1 VSLKKAQA
9 NFSLKP
15 GKELQ
20 PDVLRKTVV
29 KAGFTPR
36 DIFITVRGML
46 KEKDGKPAFQP
57 TGSGQ
62 VFSLVE
68 NAELTKLKSE
78 GLKEVGLVAKVVGD
92 TSPYSLEIQRYQR

>member
-1 VSLKKAQA
+1 MSLKKAQA
-9 NFSLKP
+9 TFGLKP

-46 KEKDGKPAFQP
+46 KENDGKPAFQHG
-57 TGSGQ
+57 GSGQ
-62 VFSLVE
+62 FFSLVE
-68 NAELTKLKSE
+68 NAEFTKLKAE
-78 GLKEVGLVAKVVGD
+78 GLKEIGLVAKVVGEK
-92 TSPYSLEIQRYQR
+92 SPLSLEIQNYQK